1 MQAPG
6 TLNVQAGSRTSGTPT
21 AEIPTYSRR
30 MRSHCEMLP
39 KRETD
44 QRKGSVVSVVLKK
57 QKKHRRK
64 NHPYSLS
71 NVNDPLLVLGN
82 DARGE
87 LAVWVNC
94 AEPQTISE
102 EIENK

>member
-6 TLNVQAGSRTSGTPT
+6 TLNVQAGSRTPGTPT

-44 QRKGSVVSVVLKK
+44 QMKGSVVSVVLEK
-57 QKKHRRK
+57 
-64 NHPYSLS
+64 
-71 NVNDPLLVLGN
+71 
-82 DARGE
+82 
-87 LAVWVNC
+87 
-94 AEPQTISE
+94 
-102 EIENK
+102 